1 MYDVTTGGLGACTAL
16 YHTGYEFLRQAKEL
30 ASSCSCG
37 YATGCPCCTLNARCS
52 HHNQDLD
59 RKGAL
64 RLLSMILQMGEEK
77 QRAQAHAEASEVGG
91 FLLASPQHTSR
102 ISSSNN
108 SNSNSNSSSN
118 QVNRR
123 PGGSTAKQAAAS
135 SAGVDPSPRKE
146 RRRKALK
153 SSLNRGT
160 FTLSCRCVSFDNW
173 LSFVFR

>member
-1 MYDVTTGGLGACTAL
+1 MFSLQMYDVTTGGLGACTAL

-64 RLLSMILQMGEEK
+64 RLLSMILEMGEEK
-77 QRAQAHAEASEVGG
+77 QRAHAQAVASEVGG
-91 FLLASPQHTSR
+91 FLVASPHR
-102 ISSSNN
+102 AARLPSSSP
-108 SNSNSNSSSN
+108 SAQAYRVSSA
-118 QVNRR
+118 
-123 PGGSTAKQAAAS
+123 GGSTAKQAGKTSAA
-135 SAGVDPSPRKE
+135 GTGPSPRKE

-153 SSLNRGT
+153 SSLNRGK
-160 FTLSCRCVSFDNW
+160 FMVSCEK
-173 LSFVFR
+173 

>member
-64 RLLSMILQMGEEK
+64 RLLSMILEMGEEK
-77 QRAQAHAEASEVGG
+77 QHAQVHAEASEIGG
-91 FLLASPQHTSR
+91 FLLAPPRHAPR
-102 ISSSNN
+102 ISSNSNNN
-108 SNSNSNSSSN
+108 SNN
-118 QVNRR
+118 NRG
-123 PGGSTAKQAAAS
+123 PGVSTAKQAATS
-135 SAGVDPSPRKE
+135 SAGADPSPRKE

-153 SSLNRGT
+153 SSLNRGK
-160 FTLSCRCVSFDNW
+160 FMLSCRCISF
-173 LSFVFR
+173 